1 MMVRFISQVAIV
13 LTKWARNLESISTTP
28 SQAPFK
34 FQTHFLGGIGMESHC
49 KIAVQK
55 FMAQALEQLSNQ
67 PAWWYSLN
75 GGKDYESSLACLIYV
90 GYEDLSRILLSVA
103 TARRKR
109 VKIQDSFRIRRFQDY
124 ELP

>member
-1 MMVRFISQVAIV
+1 
-13 LTKWARNLESISTTP
+13 
-28 SQAPFK
+28 
-34 FQTHFLGGIGMESHC
+34 MESHC